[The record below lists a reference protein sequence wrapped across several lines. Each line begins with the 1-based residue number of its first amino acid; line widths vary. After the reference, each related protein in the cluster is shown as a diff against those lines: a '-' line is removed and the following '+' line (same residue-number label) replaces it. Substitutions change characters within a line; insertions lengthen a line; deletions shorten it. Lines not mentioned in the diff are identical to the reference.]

1 MHTPKAQI
9 QCPNCGNFFD
19 PDFKFCPYCGQEN
32 KPLDLR
38 LRHLLGEFLSANFNL
53 DSKLL
58 RTLRL
63 LIFHPAKLTQEYLAG
78 KRQKYITPVRLYL
91 LISLFYF
98 LVLSLT
104 PSNFSIN
111 INTTGKDVEKEVT
124 TSHIGKIIWEKVTIL
139 QTPRGKKLFW
149 QKMQNNFSAAMFLFI
164 PLTALVLSLLF
175 PGQRYYAGHLVLTL
189 HLQSLI
195 FIALTLLNIIFL
207 VTKSDWITFVKLL
220 TILVLSFIWL
230 KKFYHLTAAGTLW
243 RMSIAGVLIMII
255 YGFVA
260 SAVSVL
266 SLMSL

>member
-1 MHTPKAQI
+1 MPKTQI
-9 QCPNCGNFFD
+9 QCPNCGNSFD
-19 PDFKFCPYCGQEN
+19 PDFNYCPYCGQEN

-38 LRHLLGEFLSANFNL
+38 LKHLIREFLSANFNL

-58 RTLRL
+58 ITLRL
-63 LIFHPAKLTQEYLAG
+63 LIFHPAKLTQDYLSG

-91 LISLFYF
+91 IISLFYF
-98 LVLSLT
+98 LVLSLN
-104 PSNFSIN
+104 PSSISIN
-111 INTTGKDVEKEVT
+111 IKTTGNEVNKELT
-124 TSHIGKIIWEKVTIL
+124 NSQLGKTIWKKVTIL

-175 PGQRYYAGHLVLTL
+175 PGPPYYAWHLVFTI

-195 FIALTLLNIIFL
+195 FITLTLLNIIFL
-207 VTKSDWITFVKLL
+207 VTRSDWITFVKLL
-220 TILVLSFIWL
+220 TVLDLSFIWL
-230 KKFYHLTAAGTLW
+230 KKFYRLTTAGTLL
-243 RMSIAGVLIMII
+243 RMSVAGALIMII
-255 YGFVA
+255 YGFIA

>member
-1 MHTPKAQI
+1 MHSQKAQI
-9 QCPNCGNFFD
+9 QCPNCENFFD
-19 PDFKFCPYCGQEN
+19 PDFKYCPYCGQEN
-32 KPLDLR
+32 NPLDLR
-38 LRHLLGEFLSANFNL
+38 LKHIIGEFLSANFNL

-63 LIFHPAKLTQEYLAG
+63 LIFQPAKLTQEYLAG

-91 LISLFYF
+91 IISLFYF

-111 INTTGKDVEKEVT
+111 IKTTGKEVNQELT
-124 TSHIGKIIWEKVTIL
+124 NTKLGKTIWEKITTL

-149 QKMQNNFSAAMFLFI
+149 QKMQKNFSAAMFLFI
-164 PLTALVLSLLF
+164 PLTALVLALLF
-175 PGQRYYAGHLVLTL
+175 PGQRYYAEHLVLTL

-220 TILVLSFIWL
+220 TILILSFIWL

-243 RMSIAGVLIMII
+243 RMASASALIMII
-255 YGFVA
+255 YGFIA